1 MNYQSPESKRAR
13 CEKARRLLK
22 MGCNIVQT
30 LSRAQVSRDLLRE
43 YLLTVGDDITNYGAR
58 KCARQKQARQ
68 SAT

>member
-1 MNYQSPESKRAR
+1 MNYQSRESKLMR

-58 KCARQKQARQ
+58 RLQRQRRLK
-68 SAT
+68 S

>member
-1 MNYQSPESKRAR
+1 MNYQSRESKLMR

-30 LSRAQVSRDLLRE
+30 LSRAQLSRDLLRE
-43 YLLTVGDDITNYGAR
+43 YLRTVGDDITNYGAR
-58 KCARQKQARQ
+58 KRARQKQACP